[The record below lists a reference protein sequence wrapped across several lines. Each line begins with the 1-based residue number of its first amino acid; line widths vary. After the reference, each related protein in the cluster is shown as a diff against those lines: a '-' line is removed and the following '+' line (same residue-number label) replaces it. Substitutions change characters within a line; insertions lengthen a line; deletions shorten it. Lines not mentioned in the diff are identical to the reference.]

1 MICRLLTVFDTDIG
15 RGGGIRTPG
24 PRKGS
29 PVFKTGAIN
38 HSTTPLKP
46 LTHCP
51 THVSRDANLYLS
63 GVSAKQRPKYES
75 EKLLI
80 LKAVSG

>member
-1 MICRLLTVFDTDIG
+1 MICRLLTVFDTVTG

-46 LTHCP
+46 
-51 THVSRDANLYLS
+51 
-63 GVSAKQRPKYES
+63 
-75 EKLLI
+75 
-80 LKAVSG
+80 

>member
-1 MICRLLTVFDTDIG
+1 MICRLLAVFDTVTG

-38 HSTTPLKP
+38 RSTTPLFI
-46 LTHCP
+46 
-51 THVSRDANLYLS
+51 
-63 GVSAKQRPKYES
+63 
-75 EKLLI
+75 LI
-80 LKAVSG
+80 TAFK

>member
-1 MICRLLTVFDTDIG
+1 MICRLLTVFDTVTG

-38 HSTTPLKP
+38 RSTTPLCFP
-46 LTHCP
+46 D
-51 THVSRDANLYLS
+51 SYRDSKNS
-63 GVSAKQRPKYES
+63 GCKCIRFPVFSKIIAPIRKIFK
-75 EKLLI
+75 
-80 LKAVSG
+80 